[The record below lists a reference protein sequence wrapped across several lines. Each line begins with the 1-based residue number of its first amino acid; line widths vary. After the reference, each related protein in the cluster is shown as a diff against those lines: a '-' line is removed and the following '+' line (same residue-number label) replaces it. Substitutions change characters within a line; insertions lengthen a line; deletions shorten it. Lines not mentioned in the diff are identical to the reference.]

1 MPADSLH
8 LLRAPASTSRQT
20 PRHGLHGWVEAI
32 CLARAALGKPL
43 PLAEAMGISATAFR
57 AYFFSP
63 DDNHAY
69 RDDFPGVEWLE
80 DTLELENYG
89 VHEALSAHIASDIRL
104 YDRLKRAP
112 FLQLVR
118 HELTAGRPLLLTD
131 PLTMLT
137 WVVVG
142 LGDLRLSLAPVACT
156 EESFD
161 PDDEH
166 CLRLALSALRPTERP
181 FTYRPDHFRRVALG
195 WSGEHLNTKH
205 ELFHHLEIFVA
216 SGARALEIA
225 AATCEREWGVG
236 PGGNPAFASFIVAW
250 VEELAWARALAVDYL
265 TGWAAEATAQ
275 DEPMTTAAALA
286 PVIEAARVT
295 AEHTAAAIAAL
306 LSDDGAGCA
315 KALREAAVSE
325 RQTVAAVSAAL
336 A

>member
-1 MPADSLH
+1 MPADSIH

-20 PRHGLHGWVEAI
+20 PRHGLHGWIEAL
-32 CLARAALGKPL
+32 CLARTAMGKPL

-89 VHEALSAHIASDIRL
+89 VHEALSAHTASDIRL
-104 YDRLKRAP
+104 YDRLKREP
-112 FLQLVR
+112 LLQLVR
-118 HELTAGRPLLLTD
+118 HELTAGRPLLLSD

-142 LGDLRLSLAPVACT
+142 LGDLRLSLAAVDAT
-156 EESFD
+156 EESFE

-166 CLRLALSALRPTERP
+166 ALRLALSALRPTERP

-195 WSGEHLNTKH
+195 WSADHLNTKH

-216 SGARALEIA
+216 SGARALEVA

-236 PGGNPAFASFIVAW
+236 PGGNPAFASFFTAW

-265 TGWAAEATAQ
+265 AGWAAEAAVQ
-275 DEPMTTAAALA
+275 GEPMTTAAALA
-286 PVIEAARVT
+286 PVLDAARLT
-295 AEHTAAAIAAL
+295 AAQTAAASAAL
-306 LSDDGAGCA
+306 LSGDGAGCA
-315 KALREAAVSE
+315 KALREAAAAE
-325 RQTVAAVSAAL
+325 RATSAAIRVAL

>member
-1 MPADSLH
+1 M
-8 LLRAPASTSRQT
+8 
-20 PRHGLHGWVEAI
+20 
-32 CLARAALGKPL
+32 ARTAMGRPL

-89 VHEALSAHIASDIRL
+89 VHEALSAHTASDIRL
-104 YDRLKRAP
+104 YDRLKREP
-112 FLQLVR
+112 LLQLVR
-118 HELTAGRPLLLTD
+118 HELTAGRPLLLSD

-142 LGDLRLSLAPVACT
+142 LGDLRLSLAAVDAT
-156 EESFD
+156 EESFE

-166 CLRLALSALRPTERP
+166 ALRLALSALRPTERP

-195 WSGEHLNTKH
+195 WSADHLNTKH

-216 SGARALEIA
+216 SGARALEVA

-236 PGGNPAFASFIVAW
+236 PAGNPAFASFFTAW

-265 TGWAAEATAQ
+265 AGWASSAAAQ
-275 DEPMTTAAALA
+275 EEPMTTAAALA
-286 PVIEAARVT
+286 PVLDAARLT
-295 AEHTAAAIAAL
+295 ATQTAAASAAL
-306 LSDDGAGCA
+306 LSGDGVGCA
-315 KALREAAVSE
+315 KALREAAAAE
-325 RQTVAAVSAAL
+325 RKTVAAVRAAL

>member
-1 MPADSLH
+1 MARTAMSMP
-8 LLRAPASTSRQT
+8 LL
-20 PRHGLHGWVEAI
+20 
-32 CLARAALGKPL
+32 
-43 PLAEAMGISATAFR
+43 LAEAMGISATAFR

-89 VHEALSAHIASDIRL
+89 VHEALSAHTASDIRL
-104 YDRLKRAP
+104 YDRLKREP
-112 FLQLVR
+112 LLQLVR

-142 LGDLRLSLAPVACT
+142 LGDLRLSLAAVDAT
-156 EESFD
+156 EESFE

-166 CLRLALSALRPTERP
+166 ALRLAISALRPTERP

-195 WSGEHLNTKH
+195 WSADHLNTKH

-216 SGARALEIA
+216 SGARALEVA

-236 PGGNPAFASFIVAW
+236 PAGNPAFASFFTAW

-265 TGWAAEATAQ
+265 AGWAAEAAAQ
-275 DEPMTTAAALA
+275 GEPMTTAAALA
-286 PVIEAARVT
+286 PVVDAARLT
-295 AEHTAAAIAAL
+295 AAQTAAASAAL
-306 LSDDGAGCA
+306 LSGDGAGCA
-315 KALREAAVSE
+315 KALREAAAAE
-325 RQTVAAVSAAL
+325 RKTVAAVRAAL

>member
-8 LLRAPASTSRQT
+8 LLRAPASTSRET
-20 PRHGLHGWVEAI
+20 PRHGLHGWIEAL
-32 CLARAALGKPL
+32 CLARTALGKPL

-89 VHEALSAHIASDIRL
+89 VHEALSAHTASDIRL
-104 YDRLKRAP
+104 YDRLKREP
-112 FLQLVR
+112 LLQLVR
-118 HELTAGRPLLLTD
+118 HELTAGRPLLLSD

-142 LGDLRLSLAPVACT
+142 LGDLRLSLAAVDST
-156 EESFD
+156 EESFE

-166 CLRLALSALRPTERP
+166 ALRLALSALRPTERP

-195 WSGEHLNTKH
+195 WSADHLNTKH

-216 SGARALEIA
+216 SGARALEVA

-236 PGGNPAFASFIVAW
+236 PGGNPAFASFFTAW

-265 TGWAAEATAQ
+265 AGWASSAAAQ
-275 DEPMTTAAALA
+275 EEPMTTAAALA
-286 PVIEAARVT
+286 PVVDAARLT
-295 AEHTAAAIAAL
+295 ATQTAAASAAL
-306 LSDDGAGCA
+306 LSGDGAGCA
-315 KALREAAVSE
+315 KALRAAAASE
-325 RQTVAAVSAAL
+325 RQTVAAVLAAL

>member
-1 MPADSLH
+1 M
-8 LLRAPASTSRQT
+8 
-20 PRHGLHGWVEAI
+20 
-32 CLARAALGKPL
+32 GKPL
-43 PLAEAMGISATAFR
+43 LLAEAMGISATAFR
-57 AYFFSP
+57 AYSFSP

-89 VHEALSAHIASDIRL
+89 VHEALSAHTASDIRL
-104 YDRLKRAP
+104 YDRLKREP
-112 FLQLVR
+112 LLQLVR

-142 LGDLRLSLAPVACT
+142 LGELRLSLAAVDAT

-195 WSGEHLNTKH
+195 WSAEHLNTKH

-216 SGARALEIA
+216 SGARALEVA

-236 PGGNPAFASFIVAW
+236 PGGNPAFASFFTAW

-265 TGWAAEATAQ
+265 AGWASEAAAQ

-286 PVIEAARVT
+286 PVIDAARLT
-295 AEHTAAAIAAL
+295 ATQTADAAAAL
-306 LSDDGAGCA
+306 LSGDGAGCA
-315 KALREAAVSE
+315 KALREAAGAE
-325 RQTVAAVSAAL
+325 RKTVAAVRAAL

>member
-1 MPADSLH
+1 MPADSIH

-43 PLAEAMGISATAFR
+43 PLADAMGISATAFR

-89 VHEALSAHIASDIRL
+89 VHEALSAHTASDIRL
-104 YDRLKRAP
+104 YDRLKREP
-112 FLQLVR
+112 LLQLVR

-216 SGARALEIA
+216 SGARALEVA

-236 PGGNPAFASFIVAW
+236 PGGNPAFASFFVAW

-265 TGWAAEATAQ
+265 RGWAAEASAQ

-295 AEHTAAAIAAL
+295 AEQTAAAIAAL

-315 KALREAAVSE
+315 KALREAAASE

>member
-8 LLRAPASTSRQT
+8 LLRAPASTSQET
-20 PRHGLHGWVEAI
+20 PRHGLHGWIEAL
-32 CLARAALGKPL
+32 CLARTAMGRPL

-89 VHEALSAHIASDIRL
+89 VHEALSAHTASDIRL
-104 YDRLKRAP
+104 YDRLKREP
-112 FLQLVR
+112 LLQLVR
-118 HELTAGRPLLLTD
+118 HELTAGRPLLLSD

-142 LGDLRLSLAPVACT
+142 LGDLRLSLAAVDAT
-156 EESFD
+156 EESFE

-166 CLRLALSALRPTERP
+166 ALRLALSALRPTERP

-195 WSGEHLNTKH
+195 WSADHLNTKH

-216 SGARALEIA
+216 SGARALEVA

-236 PGGNPAFASFIVAW
+236 PGGNPAFASFFTAW

-265 TGWAAEATAQ
+265 AGWASSAAAQ
-275 DEPMTTAAALA
+275 EEPMTTAAALA
-286 PVIEAARVT
+286 PVVDAARLT
-295 AEHTAAAIAAL
+295 ATQTAAASAAL
-306 LSDDGAGCA
+306 LSGDGVGCA
-315 KALREAAVSE
+315 KALREAAASE

>member
-1 MPADSLH
+1 M
-8 LLRAPASTSRQT
+8 
-20 PRHGLHGWVEAI
+20 
-32 CLARAALGKPL
+32 ARTAMGRPL

-89 VHEALSAHIASDIRL
+89 VHEALSAHTASDIRL
-104 YDRLKRAP
+104 YDRLKREP
-112 FLQLVR
+112 LLQLVR
-118 HELTAGRPLLLTD
+118 HELTAGRPLLLSD
-131 PLTMLT
+131 PLTMLS

-142 LGDLRLSLAPVACT
+142 LGDLRLSLAPLACT
-156 EESFD
+156 EESFE

-166 CLRLALSALRPTERP
+166 ALRLALSALRPTERP

-195 WSGEHLNTKH
+195 WSGDHLNTKH

-216 SGARALEIA
+216 SGARALEVA
-225 AATCEREWGVG
+225 AATCEREWAVG
-236 PGGNPAFASFIVAW
+236 PGGNPAFASFFTAW

-265 TGWAAEATAQ
+265 AGWASSAAAQ
-275 DEPMTTAAALA
+275 EEPMTSAAALA
-286 PVIEAARVT
+286 PVVEAARLT
-295 AEHTAAAIAAL
+295 ATQTAAASAAL
-306 LSDDGAGCA
+306 LSGDGAGCA
-315 KALREAAVSE
+315 KALREAAAAE
-325 RQTVAAVSAAL
+325 RKTVAAVSVAL